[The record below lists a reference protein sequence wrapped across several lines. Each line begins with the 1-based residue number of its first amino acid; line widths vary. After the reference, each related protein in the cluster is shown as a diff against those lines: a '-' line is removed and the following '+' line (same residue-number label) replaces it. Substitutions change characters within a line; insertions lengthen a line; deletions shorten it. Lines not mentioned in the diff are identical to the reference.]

1 MLEDAGNLNKPYKK
15 DKCGGFI
22 KDLDSYARKILVER
36 RKIEMQLEKA
46 IGKLNAARKKR
57 RGFWGS
63 VLDFC
68 GGFCD
73 AVSPIFPPA
82 KLGAKACEKG
92 LNLMEDNIEKWEH
105 NVRLLERMLEIY
117 SNQAKASVDLVNQAW
132 EGIKKRLH
140 FYTDKHQEFIRRLK
154 QASDAIDNE
163 YNFPTPGVL
172 LEYDFERP
180 AISYTPK
187 KSVFNERLKDLRENF
202 SASLYA
208 DLCADLKDKIN
219 AFSYRDRA
227 KASKER
233 ELEKNLE
240 DLTPSFRDKTNAL
253 SGDDLER
260 LAISKEKELEK
271 DLEDLMPSVLGV
283 PSYNESLTLAKNRCV
298 KNCKK
303 ALEGFTEKIK
313 EPPNDSNAINEAFNH
328 LKTELE
334 RAIDD
339 ERLKGLRE
347 NFASLCADLEDKI
360 HHNALSNDDLE
371 RMIAFRERELEKN
384 LEDLVGASS
393 YDENPNDGLDRMAIS
408 KEKELEKSLED
419 LMPSVLSV
427 PSYNESLTLA
437 KNRCVKNCKKALEGF
452 TEKIKEI
459 PNDSNAINEAFDSL
473 ETELERATENLSQK
487 IDPILERNENYT
499 QKALEYR
506 EFLESR
512 KKGFIVDEQNPYPEE
527 VRFNEWCLAE
537 FDSVFST
544 IVPLEDLNKTAC
556 AHHAL
561 KALQAALKDNDLGF
575 DATELEQIAKG
586 FIPRGYLW
594 HFDANVLGNVALVRE
609 ELLLGVKHTKGYS
622 LWTEFLQKQN

>member
-1 MLEDAGNLNKPYKK
+1 MAEWKTDTEEVKK
-15 DKCGGFI
+15 VVGRCRDFKESLQEKRCGGFI
-22 KDLDSYARKILVER
+22 KDLDSYALKIIVER
-36 RKIEMQLEKA
+36 RKIEMQLENAREELKKA
-46 IGKLNAARKKR
+46 KSNEDDAKVALRVLQGA
-57 RGFWGS
+57 S
-63 VLDFC
+63 VVLW
-68 GGFCD
+68 
-73 AVSPIFPPA
+73 IWPPA
-82 KLGAKACEKG
+82 RIAAAAAIATAEIVLRRMKEYTEKC
-92 LNLMEDNIEKWEH
+92 KR
-105 NVRLLERMLEIY
+105 NVGLLERMLEIY
-117 SNQAKASVDLVNQAW
+117 SNQAKASVELVEGVW
-132 EGIKKRLH
+132 ESVKKMLH
-140 FYTDKHQEFIRRLK
+140 FYTDKHQEFIKRLNY
-154 QASDAIDNE
+154 ASVAIDNE
-163 YNFPTPGVL
+163 YNIAPTESL
-172 LEYDFERP
+172 KERDFESP
-180 AISYTPK
+180 KIAYSPK
-187 KSVFNERLKDLRENF
+187 KSVFDEHLKDLREDF
-202 SASLYA
+202 SFSLY
-208 DLCADLKDKIN
+208 ADLKDKIN
-219 AFSYRDRA
+219 AFSHRERA

-233 ELEKNLE
+233 E
-240 DLTPSFRDKTNAL
+240 
-253 SGDDLER
+253 G
-260 LAISKEKELEK
+260 
-271 DLEDLMPSVLGV
+271 DLM
-283 PSYNESLTLAKNRCV
+283 NADIESLNLAKKHCV

-313 EPPNDSNAINEAFNH
+313 EAPNDSNAVNEAFNR

-347 NFASLCADLEDKI
+347 NFASLYADLCADLKDKI
-360 HHNALSNDDLE
+360 HHDALSNDDLE
-371 RMIAFRERELEKN
+371 RMITSKERELEKN
-384 LEDLVGASS
+384 LEDVMGASS
-393 YDENPNDGLDRMAIS
+393 YDENPNDELERMASS
-408 KEKELEKSLED
+408 KEQEFENSLED

-437 KNRCVKNCKKALEGF
+437 KKNCVKNCKKVLQDF
-452 TEKIKEI
+452 TEKIKEA

-473 ETELERATENLSQK
+473 ETELERATESLSQK
-487 IDPILERNENYT
+487 IDPILKRNENYT

-512 KKGFIVDEQNPYPEE
+512 KKGFIVDEKNPYPEE
-527 VRFNEWCLAE
+527 VSFNEWRLAE
-537 FDSVFST
+537 FDSVFSA

>member
-1 MLEDAGNLNKPYKK
+1 
-15 DKCGGFI
+15 
-22 KDLDSYARKILVER
+22 
-36 RKIEMQLEKA
+36 
-46 IGKLNAARKKR
+46 
-57 RGFWGS
+57 
-63 VLDFC
+63 
-68 GGFCD
+68 
-73 AVSPIFPPA
+73 
-82 KLGAKACEKG
+82 
-92 LNLMEDNIEKWEH
+92 MEDNIEKWEH

-132 EGIKKRLH
+132 EGVKKRFH

-208 DLCADLKDKIN
+208 DLKDKIN

-227 KASKER
+227 TTSKER

-240 DLTPSFRDKTNAL
+240 DWMGT
-253 SGDDLER
+253 
-260 LAISKEKELEK
+260 
-271 DLEDLMPSVLGV
+271 
-283 PSYNESLTLAKNRCV
+283 
-298 KNCKK
+298 
-303 ALEGFTEKIK
+303 
-313 EPPNDSNAINEAFNH
+313 
-328 LKTELE
+328 
-334 RAIDD
+334 
-339 ERLKGLRE
+339 
-347 NFASLCADLEDKI
+347 
-360 HHNALSNDDLE
+360 
-371 RMIAFRERELEKN
+371 
-384 LEDLVGASS
+384 SS
-393 YDENPNDGLDRMAIS
+393 YDENPNDELDRMAIS
-408 KEKELEKSLED
+408 KEQELEKSLED

-437 KNRCVKNCKKALEGF
+437 KKNCVKNCKEALEGF
-452 TEKIKEI
+452 AEKIKES

-487 IDPILERNENYT
+487 IDPILERNENYV

-512 KKGFIVDEQNPYPEE
+512 KEGFIVDEQNPYPEE
-527 VRFNEWCLAE
+527 VRFNEWRLAE
-537 FDSVFST
+537 FDSVFSA

-594 HFDANVLGNVALVRE
+594 HFDANVLGSVALVRE

>member
-1 MLEDAGNLNKPYKK
+1 MAEWKTDTEEVKK
-15 DKCGGFI
+15 VVEKCREFKRSLQEEKCSPFI
-22 KDLDSYARKILVER
+22 KDLDSYALKILVER
-36 RKIEMQLEKA
+36 RKTEMQLEKA
-46 IGKLNAARKKR
+46 IGELKKAKKER
-57 RGFWGS
+57 SGFWGF
-63 VLDFC
+63 LGELGRDFC
-68 GGFCD
+68 N
-73 AVSPIFPPA
+73 AVGSVIPPV
-82 KLGAKACEKG
+82 KLCAELCEKG

-132 EGIKKRLH
+132 EGVKKRLH

-187 KSVFNERLKDLRENF
+187 KSVFNECLKDLRENF

-208 DLCADLKDKIN
+208 DLKDKIN
-219 AFSYRDRA
+219 AFSHRDRA

-233 ELEKNLE
+233 E
-240 DLTPSFRDKTNAL
+240 
-253 SGDDLER
+253 G
-260 LAISKEKELEK
+260 
-271 DLEDLMPSVLGV
+271 DLMGADI
-283 PSYNESLTLAKNRCV
+283 ESLILAK
-298 KNCKK
+298 KNCAKNMK
-303 ALEGFTEKIK
+303 EALEGFTEKIK
-313 EPPNDSNAINEAFNH
+313 
-328 LKTELE
+328 
-334 RAIDD
+334 
-339 ERLKGLRE
+339 
-347 NFASLCADLEDKI
+347 
-360 HHNALSNDDLE
+360 
-371 RMIAFRERELEKN
+371 
-384 LEDLVGASS
+384 
-393 YDENPNDGLDRMAIS
+393 
-408 KEKELEKSLED
+408 KS
-419 LMPSVLSV
+419 
-427 PSYNESLTLA
+427 
-437 KNRCVKNCKKALEGF
+437 
-452 TEKIKEI
+452 

-487 IDPILERNENYT
+487 IDPVLERNENYA

-506 EFLESR
+506 GFLESR
-512 KKGFIVDEQNPYPEE
+512 KEGFIVDEKNPYPEE
-527 VRFNEWCLAE
+527 VRFNEWRLAE
-537 FDSVFST
+537 FDSVFSA

-561 KALQAALKDNDLGF
+561 KALQDALKDNDLGF
-575 DATELEQIAKG
+575 DATELEQIARG

>member
-1 MLEDAGNLNKPYKK
+1 MAEWKTDTEEVKK
-15 DKCGGFI
+15 VVGRCRDFKESLQEKRCGGFI
-22 KDLDSYARKILVER
+22 KDLDSYALKIIVER

-57 RGFWGS
+57 EGFWGS

-68 GGFCD
+68 GGACD
-73 AVSPIFPPA
+73 AVSTIFPFA
-82 KLGAKACEKG
+82 KLGAEACEKG

-117 SNQAKASVDLVNQAW
+117 SNQAKASVELVEGAW
-132 EGIKKRLH
+132 ESVKKRLH

-172 LEYDFERP
+172 MEYDFERP
-180 AISYTPK
+180 AISYNPK
-187 KSVFNERLKDLRENF
+187 KSVFNERLKDLREDF

-208 DLCADLKDKIN
+208 DLKDKIS

-227 KASKER
+227 TTSKER
-233 ELEKNLE
+233 EL
-240 DLTPSFRDKTNAL
+240 DLT
-253 SGDDLER
+253 
-260 LAISKEKELEK
+260 
-271 DLEDLMPSVLGV
+271 
-283 PSYNESLTLAKNRCV
+283 
-298 KNCKK
+298 
-303 ALEGFTEKIK
+303 
-313 EPPNDSNAINEAFNH
+313 
-328 LKTELE
+328 
-334 RAIDD
+334 
-339 ERLKGLRE
+339 
-347 NFASLCADLEDKI
+347 
-360 HHNALSNDDLE
+360 
-371 RMIAFRERELEKN
+371 
-384 LEDLVGASS
+384 GASS
-393 YDENPNDGLDRMAIS
+393 YDENPNDELDRMAIS
-408 KEKELEKSLED
+408 KEREFENSLED

-452 TEKIKEI
+452 TEKIKEA
-459 PNDSNAINEAFDSL
+459 PNDSNAVNEAFDSL

-487 IDPILERNENYT
+487 IDPVLERNENYA

-512 KKGFIVDEQNPYPEE
+512 KEGFMVDEQNRYPEE
-527 VRFNEWCLAE
+527 VSFNEWRLAE
-537 FDSVFST
+537 FDSVFSA

-594 HFDANVLGNVALVRE
+594 HFDANVLGSVALVRE

>member
-1 MLEDAGNLNKPYKK
+1 MAEWKTDTEEVKEVVRRCRDFKESLQEKRCL
-15 DKCGGFI
+15 GFI
-22 KDLDSYARKILVER
+22 KDLDSYALKIIVEC

-46 IGKLNAARKKR
+46 IGELKKAIKKR
-57 RGFWGS
+57 KGFWGS

-68 GGFCD
+68 GGVCD
-73 AVSPIFPPA
+73 AVSTIFPPA
-82 KLGAKACEKG
+82 KLGAEACEKD

-117 SNQAKASVDLVNQAW
+117 SNQAKASVELVNQAW
-132 EGIKKRLH
+132 KGVKKRLH

-172 LEYDFERP
+172 MEYDFERP
-180 AISYTPK
+180 TISYTPK
-187 KSVFNERLKDLRENF
+187 KSVFNERLKDLREDF

-208 DLCADLKDKIN
+208 DLKDKIHH
-219 AFSYRDRA
+219 
-227 KASKER
+227 
-233 ELEKNLE
+233 
-240 DLTPSFRDKTNAL
+240 NAL
-253 SGDDLER
+253 SNDELER
-260 LAISKEKELEK
+260 MASSKEQEFEK
-271 DLEDLMPSVLGV
+271 SLEDLMPSVLGV

-313 EPPNDSNAINEAFNH
+313 EA
-328 LKTELE
+328 
-334 RAIDD
+334 
-339 ERLKGLRE
+339 
-347 NFASLCADLEDKI
+347 
-360 HHNALSNDDLE
+360 
-371 RMIAFRERELEKN
+371 
-384 LEDLVGASS
+384 
-393 YDENPNDGLDRMAIS
+393 
-408 KEKELEKSLED
+408 
-419 LMPSVLSV
+419 
-427 PSYNESLTLA
+427 
-437 KNRCVKNCKKALEGF
+437 
-452 TEKIKEI
+452 

-473 ETELERATENLSQK
+473 ERGLEIATENLSQK

-512 KKGFIVDEQNPYPEE
+512 KEGFIVDEKNPYPEE
-527 VRFNEWCLAE
+527 VSFNEWRLAE
-537 FDSVFST
+537 FDSVFSA
-544 IVPLEDLNKTAC
+544 IAPLEDWNKTAC

-575 DATELEQIAKG
+575 DAAELEQIAKG

-609 ELLLGVKHTKGYS
+609 KLLLGVKHTKGYK
-622 LWTEFLQKQN
+622 LWEKFLQTQD